1 MTHGGPEL
9 SALELARRLLGFD
22 TINPPG
28 SEAAPAR
35 FLGGLLSAAGYQ
47 TRYFEFSPGRSTLL
61 ATLQGNGG
69 RAIGFTGHLDT
80 VPLGSARWR
89 HDPFAGVVEDGRLYG
104 RGASDMKAAVAAM
117 VVAALRQAGTGSRGA
132 GIVLI
137 ITAGEETSC
146 EGARHLAASLDLA
159 GLVGA
164 LVVGEPTGNHP
175 VIAHKGCV
183 RYRIAARGVSAHGSM
198 PDQGVNAIHRI
209 AEVVERLRG
218 FDFGTAPHP
227 LLGVPTLNIGTIA
240 GGTGIN
246 LVADSAELGVD
257 VRLIPGQQEESL
269 RARLQAEL
277 GRDVIIERLEQA
289 ESVETD
295 PSDPWIRQVCGIA
308 ERYLGAGLTPGGVP
322 YFTDASV
329 LTPALGHP
337 PTVILGPGEAA
348 MAHKTDEY
356 CLVSRLT
363 ESVALYSDIAA
374 AWRGACADDV
384 DA

>member
-1 MTHGGPEL
+1 MTSGGPEPH
-9 SALELARRLLGFD
+9 ALDLARRLLAFD

-28 SEAAPAR
+28 NEAAPAQ
-35 FLGGLLSAAGYQ
+35 FLGGLLSAAGYH
-47 TRYFEFSPGRSTLL
+47 TRYFDFSPGRSTLL
-61 ATLQGNGG
+61 ATLEGSGG
-69 RAIGFTGHLDT
+69 RPIGFTGHLDT
-80 VPLGSARWR
+80 VPLGSAPWI
-89 HDPFAGVVEDGRLYG
+89 HDPFAGAVEDGRLYG

-117 VVAALRQAGTGSRGA
+117 VVTALRQAGSGSRGA

-146 EGARHLAASLDLA
+146 EGARHLAASLDL
-159 GLVGA
+159 GGMVGA
-164 LVVGEPTGNHP
+164 LVVGEPTGNQP

-183 RYRIAARGVSAHGSM
+183 RYRIVARGVSAHGSM

-209 AEVVERLRG
+209 AEVVERLRR

-227 LLGVPTLNIGTIA
+227 LLGAPTLNVGTIA
-240 GGTGIN
+240 GGSGIN

-257 VRLIPGQQEESL
+257 IRLIPGQQEEMV

-277 GRDVIIERLEQA
+277 GPDVIIERLEQA

-295 PSDPWIRQVCGIA
+295 PADPWIRQVCGIT
-308 ERYLGAGLTPGGVP
+308 ERYLGPGLEPGGVP

-329 LTPALGHP
+329 LTPALGNP

-356 CLVSRLT
+356 CLVSRLD
-363 ESVALYSDIAA
+363 ESVAIYSDIAA
-374 AWRGACADDV
+374 AWQGA
-384 DA
+384 

>member
-1 MTHGGPEL
+1 MTPGGPEL
-9 SALELARRLLGFD
+9 SALELARRLLAFD

-28 SEAAPAR
+28 SEAAPAQ
-35 FLGGLLSAAGYQ
+35 FLGGLLSGAGCQ
-47 TRYFEFSPGRSTLL
+47 TRYFEFSPGRSTLV
-61 ATLQGNGG
+61 ATLEGSGG
-69 RAIGFTGHLDT
+69 RPIGFTGHLDT
-80 VPLGSARWR
+80 VPLGSAGWT
-89 HDPFAGVVEDGRLYG
+89 HDPFAGVVDDGRLYG

-117 VVAALRQAGTGSRGA
+117 VIATLRHAGTGSRGG

-146 EGARHLAASLDLA
+146 EGARHLAGAIDLR
-159 GLVGA
+159 GMVGA
-164 LVVGEPTGNHP
+164 LVVGEPTSNQP

-209 AEVVERLRG
+209 AEVVQRLRS
-218 FDFGTAPHP
+218 FDFRTGPHP
-227 LLGVPTLNIGTIA
+227 LLGAPTLNIGTIA
-240 GGTGIN
+240 GGSGIN
-246 LVADSAELGVD
+246 LVADAAEIGVD

-277 GRDVIIERLEQA
+277 GTEVRIERLEQA

-295 PSDPWIRQVCGIA
+295 PADPWIRQVRGIA
-308 ERYLGAGLTPGGVP
+308 ERYLGPGLTPGGVP

-329 LTPALGHP
+329 LTPALGNP

-356 CLVSRLT
+356 CLVSRLD
-363 ESVALYSDIAA
+363 ESVAIYSDLIA
-374 AWRGACADDV
+374 AWRGT
-384 DA
+384 

>member
-1 MTHGGPEL
+1 VTPGGPEL
-9 SALELARRLLGFD
+9 SALELARRLLAFD

-28 SEAAPAR
+28 REAEPAQ

-47 TRYFEFSPGRSTLL
+47 TRYFEFSPGRTTLL
-61 ATLQGNGG
+61 ATLEGSGG
-69 RAIGFTGHLDT
+69 RPLGFTGHLDT
-80 VPLGSARWR
+80 VPLGSAAWT
-89 HDPFAGVVEDGRLYG
+89 HDPFAGAVVGGRLYG

-117 VVAALRQAGTGSRGA
+117 VVAALRQAGIGSRGT

-146 EGARHLAASLDLA
+146 EGARHLATCLDL
-159 GLVGA
+159 GGMVGA
-164 LVVGEPTGNHP
+164 LVVGEPTGNQP

-209 AEVVERLRG
+209 AEVVQQLRS
-218 FDFGTAPHP
+218 FDFRTAPHP
-227 LLGVPTLNIGTIA
+227 LLGAPTLNVGTIA
-240 GGTGIN
+240 GGSGIN
-246 LVADSAELGVD
+246 LVADAAEIGVD
-257 VRLIPGQQEESL
+257 VRLIPGQQEEIL

-277 GRDVIIERLEQA
+277 GPDVIIERLEQA
-289 ESVETD
+289 ESVATD
-295 PSDPWIRQVCGIA
+295 PADPWIRQVCGIA
-308 ERYLGAGLTPGGVP
+308 ERYLGPGLTPGGVP

-329 LTPALGHP
+329 LTPALGNP

-356 CLVSRLT
+356 CLVSRLD
-363 ESVALYSDIAA
+363 ESVAIYGDIAA
-374 AWRGACADDV
+374 AWRGT
-384 DA
+384 

>member
-1 MTHGGPEL
+1 MTDEGQEL
-9 SALELARRLLGFD
+9 SALELARRLLAFD

-28 SEAAPAR
+28 SEAAPAQ
-35 FLGGLLSAAGYQ
+35 FLGGLLSAAGYR

-61 ATLQGNGG
+61 ATLEGSGD
-69 RAIGFTGHLDT
+69 RPIGFTGHLDT
-80 VPLGSARWR
+80 VPLGSAAWT
-89 HDPFAGVVEDGRLYG
+89 HAPFAGVVEDGRLYG

-117 VVAALRQAGTGSRGA
+117 VVAALRQGGAGSRGA

-159 GLVGA
+159 GMVGA
-164 LVVGEPTGNHP
+164 LVVGEPTSNQP

-198 PDQGVNAIHRI
+198 PHEGVNAIHRI
-209 AEVVERLRG
+209 AEVVERLRS

-227 LLGVPTLNIGTIA
+227 LLGTPTLNIGTVA
-240 GGTGIN
+240 GGSGIN

-257 VRLIPGQQEESL
+257 VRLIPGQQEEMV
-269 RARLQAEL
+269 RARIQAEL
-277 GRDVIIERLEQA
+277 GPDVTMELLEQA
-289 ESVETD
+289 DSVATD
-295 PSDPWIRQVCGIA
+295 GSDPWIRKVCGIA
-308 ERYLGAGLTPGGVP
+308 ERYHGTGLEPGGVP

-356 CLVSRLT
+356 CLVSRLD
-363 ESVALYSDIAA
+363 ESVAIYSDIAA
-374 AWRGACADDV
+374 AWCGA
-384 DA
+384 

>member
-1 MTHGGPEL
+1 MSPGGPEL
-9 SALELARRLLGFD
+9 SALELARRLLAFD

-28 SEAAPAR
+28 NEAAPAR
-35 FLGGLLSAAGYQ
+35 FLGELLSAAGYQ
-47 TRYFEFSPGRSTLL
+47 TRYFEFAPGRSTLL
-61 ATLQGNGG
+61 ATLEGRGG
-69 RAIGFTGHLDT
+69 RPIGFTGHLDT
-80 VPLGSARWR
+80 VPLGSASWT
-89 HDPFAGVVEDGRLYG
+89 HDPFAGVVDDGRLYG

-117 VVAALRQAGTGSRGA
+117 VIAALREAGKGSRGA

-146 EGARHLAASLDLA
+146 EGARHLASALDLR
-159 GLVGA
+159 GMVGA
-164 LVVGEPTGNHP
+164 LVVGEPTSNHP

-209 AEVVERLRG
+209 AEVVARLRS

-227 LLGVPTLNIGTIA
+227 LLGAPTLNIGTIA
-240 GGTGIN
+240 GGSGIN
-246 LVADSAELGVD
+246 LVADSAEIGVD
-257 VRLIPGQQEESL
+257 VRLIPGQGEEAL

-277 GRDVIIERLEQA
+277 GPDLSIERLEQA
-289 ESVETD
+289 DSVETD
-295 PSDPWIRQVCGIA
+295 PSDPWILQVCGVA
-308 ERYLGAGLTPGGVP
+308 ERYLGAGLEPGGVP

-337 PTVILGPGEAA
+337 PTIILGPGEAA

-363 ESVALYSDIAA
+363 ESVAIYSDIATE
-374 AWRGACADDV
+374 WRGV
-384 DA
+384 